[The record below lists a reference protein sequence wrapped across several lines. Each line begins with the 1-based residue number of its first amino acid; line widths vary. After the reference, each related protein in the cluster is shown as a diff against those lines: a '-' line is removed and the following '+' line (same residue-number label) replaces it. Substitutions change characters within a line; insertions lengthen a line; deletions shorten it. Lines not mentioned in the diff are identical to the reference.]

1 MSCLFVGFKY
11 ANTILMIVTI
21 RYPGLLFA
29 HILVF
34 PNFSQDL
41 IAQNQL
47 TSAKDQMPEF

>member
-1 MSCLFVGFKY
+1 
-11 ANTILMIVTI
+11 MIVTI
-21 RYPGLLFA
+21 RSPGLLFA